1 MAQVNIEKREASYMP
16 IDIGSR
22 NVEIVNN
29 NFLKSNKYFFE
40 IEEEIQ

>member
-1 MAQVNIEKREASYMP
+1 MNTE
-16 IDIGSR
+16 IGSR
-22 NVEIVNN
+22 KVEIVNN